1 MKRSCTHEV
10 GYMELGK
17 KDINFSFHDRSGDLK
32 VILEPSN
39 FGNKKQ
45 VNIHVHSVT
54 VVFPLKKQKI

>member
-1 MKRSCTHEV
+1 
-10 GYMELGK
+10 MELGK
-17 KDINFSFHDRSGDLK
+17 KDINFSFHERSGDLK

>member
-1 MKRSCTHEV
+1 
-10 GYMELGK
+10 MELRK
-17 KDINFSFHDRSGDLK
+17 KDINFSFHERSGDLK

-45 VNIHVHSVT
+45 VNIRVHSVT